1 MNSFVIKFSKFP
13 INVNKRKRNESE
25 SGETDS
31 TRKRRNELD
40 KLIDAGTSSFH
51 FETAKQTAERLGPIH
66 IDVDDEKES
75 PENSDE
81 DEESQS
87 DAEKRRPPGWLTIPS
102 KKKKNPKDSRVSP
115 KKQRL
120 LKKVSP
126 RNSATKSP
134 SQSKIT
140 QLGVKKFFLSK
151 LFLHRICYFFVNF
164 LTYRSKF

>member
-1 MNSFVIKFSKFP
+1 MGTDNEDDSSHSSRQTKSGTTKKISEC
-13 INVNKRKRNESE
+13 NDSNNKRKRNESE

-102 KKKKNPKDSRVSP
+102 KKQKILEEVPKNKDFLKRSPLETRRV
-115 KKQRL
+115 KMHK
-120 LKKVSP
+120 
-126 RNSATKSP
+126 
-134 SQSKIT
+134 
-140 QLGVKKFFLSK
+140 
-151 LFLHRICYFFVNF
+151 LHRQ
-164 LTYRSKF
+164 K